1 MADSGLN
8 ARAPQEYPALSLPR
22 VLALVGGVLLVS
34 AFFMPW
40 FSSQGLLLSGQFLH
54 QFLSNPGD
62 LRRFLPGSS
71 GTAAEAQ
78 LLRGLVDL
86 FPVCGVVAF
95 VAALAGG
102 LVPGWRR
109 PTNVLL
115 GLSGVIPLVGWAGGI
130 TRLPPGANPEVGLWL
145 IACASL
151 AVLVGLAVDLTALGP
166 PRAHAQTSQR
176 DE

>member
-1 MADSGLN
+1 MSDPGLAPLAG
-8 ARAPQEYPALSLPR
+8 ARAGYPSLSLPR

-71 GTAAEAQ
+71 GTPAEAQ
-78 LLRGLVDL
+78 LLRSLVDL
-86 FPVCGVVAF
+86 FPACGAVAF

-102 LVPGWRR
+102 LRRGWRR
-109 PTNVLL
+109 VTNVLL
-115 GLSGVIPLVGWAGGI
+115 GLSGVIPLVGWAIGI
-130 TRLPPGANPEVGLWL
+130 TRLPPGASPEVGLGL
-145 IACASL
+145 IASASV
-151 AVLVGLAVDLTALGP
+151 AVLIGLALDLADRHRSAP
-166 PRAHAQTSQR
+166 H
-176 DE
+176 